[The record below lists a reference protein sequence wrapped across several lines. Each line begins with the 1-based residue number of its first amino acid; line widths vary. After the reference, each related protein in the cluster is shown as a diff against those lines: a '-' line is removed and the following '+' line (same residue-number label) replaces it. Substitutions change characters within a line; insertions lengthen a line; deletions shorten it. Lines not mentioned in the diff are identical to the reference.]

1 MANLIG
7 MILRW
12 IFKHFVM
19 AIAIAITL
27 VVGYTIK
34 EQYDDYKKRVEAVTL
49 TQDGLKNLSAV
60 IFSTRKLANERAEQ
74 IKNSGLSGINQ
85 RINEIDQIINK
96 KSKEL
101 TSIPDISLCVVMGG
115 NVCER
120 YVKGWDLKTEIKI
133 LSGERSYL
141 VIIKASLD
149 ASEQLEKLRFI
160 HIGIYNQLQQA
171 KQQIAEAKAQ
181 ISPIDKINPWSV
193 AAINLEKLEKM
204 HNELSLKNLQA
215 DANYKNHSMIAVKTK
230 DVASKTVKIMDQAD
244 AETVRLK
251 NEIEKLNDDHLN
263 NWFTKAIASIESKL
277 NNVTPIVLKIILGVI
292 FIPVAIKGFYYYLIA
307 PIAAR
312 QKPIIIST
320 DVFGQIDGLNMNES
334 GKFDNI
340 HISRS
345 SYSIAINEFQELLIH
360 PEWLRGNAAHIKS
373 DTKWLLNNT
382 YPLSSLSA
390 GLVGLT
396 RIQTES
402 TTTVTLGAMKDPL
415 LEIGVIAVPEGS
427 AFVFQPRRLI
437 GVVQPKDRPVKITKH
452 WRLGSPHAWLTL
464 QLRYLVFHGP
474 VELIVTGCRGVKID
488 SAGNGHHINQAQ
500 TIGFSANLA
509 YSTSRC
515 EPFNAYRQGAQE
527 LFNDSFDGGPGF
539 FVYEELPH
547 DGKKG
552 GIFGRGIEG
561 VTDSILKVFGV

>member
-1 MANLIG
+1 
-7 MILRW
+7 
-12 IFKHFVM
+12 M
-19 AIAIAITL
+19 AIAITITL
-27 VVGYTIK
+27 VVGYAIK
-34 EQYDDYKKRVEAVTL
+34 EQYDDYKKRAEAVTL
-49 TQDGLKNLSAV
+49 TEGGLINLHGV
-60 IFSTRKLANERAEQ
+60 IISMRKLANESAEQ
-74 IKNSGLSGINQ
+74 IKNSGISGINQ
-85 RINEIDQIINK
+85 RINEIDQIVNQ

-101 TSIPDISLCVVMGG
+101 ASTSDISLCVVVGG
-115 NVCER
+115 NACGE
-120 YVKGWDLKTEIKI
+120 YLKGWKLKTEIKL

-141 VIIKASLD
+141 VIFKTSLD
-149 ASEQLEKLRFI
+149 ASAQLEKLRAI
-160 HIGIYNQLQQA
+160 HSEVYNQLQQKNMDIIA
-171 KQQIAEAKAQ
+171 AEAQ
-181 ISPIDKINPWSV
+181 ITTLDRLNPFST
-193 AAINLEKLEKM
+193 ASINLKNLKSIRDD
-204 HNELSLKNLQA
+204 LSLKNLQA
-215 DANYKNHSMIAVKTK
+215 DANYKNHAIIVAATK
-230 DVASKTVKIMDQAD
+230 DIASKTTQMRDQAD
-244 AETVRLK
+244 AEMTKLK

-263 NWFTKAIASIESKL
+263 NWFTKKITWITAKL
-277 NNVTPIVLKIILGVI
+277 NNVAPMVLQILLGII

-312 QKPIIIST
+312 QKPIIISP
-320 DVFGQIDGLNMNES
+320 DVSGQIDGLNINASRE
-334 GKFDNI
+334 FQQFNI
-340 HISRS
+340 SHS
-345 SYSIAINEFQELLIH
+345 SYSITINESQELLIH
-360 PEWLRGNAAHIKS
+360 PEWLRVNAEHIKS

-402 TTTVTLGAMKDPL
+402 TATVTLGAMKDPL
-415 LEIGVIAVPEGS
+415 LEIGVIAVPEGA

-474 VELIVTGCRGVKID
+474 VKLIVTGCRGVKIE
-488 SAGNGHHINQAQ
+488 SAGNGHRINQAQ

-527 LFNDSFDGGPGF
+527 LFNDSFDGGPGYF
-539 FVYEELPH
+539 IYEELPH

-561 VTDSILKVFGV
+561 ITDSILKVFGIG